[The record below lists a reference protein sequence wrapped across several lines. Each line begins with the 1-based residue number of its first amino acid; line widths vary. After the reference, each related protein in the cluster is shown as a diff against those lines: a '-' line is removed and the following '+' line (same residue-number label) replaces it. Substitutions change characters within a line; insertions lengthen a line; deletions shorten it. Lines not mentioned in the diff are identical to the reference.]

1 MEKIILFADDYA
13 DWRNAMLMF
22 FEMRFPDYDVETFE
36 NGTSLDER
44 LNQGDL
50 ENVCMVITDNQ
61 MPGIEGSEI
70 IRIYAS
76 KFPEIPFILYYGGDE
91 EIGEEAVRNRACAYV
106 LKPISLKKFYPI
118 IRDALSKREGVIE
131 EHSWLYKYI

>member
-1 MEKIILFADDYA
+1 MEKIILFEDD
-13 DWRNAMLMF
+13 DKNVRETMLMF
-22 FEMRFPDYDVETFE
+22 LDMRFPSYGVESFKE
-36 NGTSLDER
+36 GTSLEER
-44 LNQGDL
+44 LKQGSL

-106 LKPISLKKFYPI
+106 LKPIALKKFYPI

-131 EHSWLYKYI
+131 EHS

>member
-1 MEKIILFADDYA
+1 MEKIILFADD
-13 DWRNAMLMF
+13 DKNVRETMLMF
-22 FEMRFPDYDVETFE
+22 LDMRFPSYGVESFKE
-36 NGTSLDER
+36 GTSLEKR
-44 LNQGDL
+44 LKQGSL

-91 EIGEEAVRNRACAYV
+91 EIGEEAVRNMAYAYV
-106 LKPISLKKFYPI
+106 LKPIALKKFYPI

-131 EHSWLYKYI
+131 EHS

>member
-1 MEKIILFADDYA
+1 MTKIILFADDDYNE
-13 DWRNAMLMF
+13 RKNIPEFLGMK
-22 FEMRFPDYDVETFE
+22 FPNYDIEVFDDG
-36 NGTSLDER
+36 NSLDER
-44 LNQGDL
+44 LKQRDL

-131 EHSWLYKYI
+131 EHS

>member
-1 MEKIILFADDYA
+1 MEKIILFADD
-13 DWRNAMLMF
+13 DKNVRETMLMF
-22 FEMRFPDYDVETFE
+22 LDMRFPSYGVESFKE
-36 NGTSLDER
+36 GTSLEKR
-44 LNQGDL
+44 LKQGSL

-131 EHSWLYKYI
+131 EHS

>member
-1 MEKIILFADDYA
+1 MEKIILFADD
-13 DWRNAMLMF
+13 DKNVRETMLMF
-22 FEMRFPDYDVETFE
+22 LDMRFPSYGVESFKE
-36 NGTSLDER
+36 GTSLEKR
-44 LNQGDL
+44 LKQGSL

-106 LKPISLKKFYPI
+106 LKPIKLKEFYRI
-118 IRDALSKREGVIE
+118 ISDALSEREGVIE
-131 EHSWLYKYI
+131 EHS